1 MQRLF
6 FPQLGTEQH
15 LLVFRASLSFGFYID
30 LHVCLSLV
38 NNRCVGLEAAL
49 NDQCMTSKCH
59 ESDSKAC
66 GSLCSLMT
74 LSLRST
80 ASSFQLHA
88 FLKQN
93 ILKIDLNISHSF
105 FFLQTYF
112 AKMSLQIFYTT

>member
-49 NDQCMTSKCH
+49 NDQCLTSKCH

-66 GSLCSLMT
+66 GSLCSLT
-74 LSLRST
+74 ALSLRST

-93 ILKIDLNISHSF
+93 IFKIDLNIPRSF
-105 FFLQTYF
+105 YF
-112 AKMSLQIFYTT
+112 LQIFHCRYSIQLKSM

>member
-93 ILKIDLNISHSF
+93 IFKIDLNIPRSF
-105 FFLQTYF
+105 YF
-112 AKMSLQIFYTT
+112 LQIFHCRYSIQLKSM